1 MSLEDL
7 GNIGELIA
15 AIGVIASLIYLAV
28 QIRQNTMQITQNT
41 KTVRSATFR
50 GATQLFTQFMARLS
64 ENPELAK
71 IVVKA
76 NQSESDLPPDQRL
89 QFDSYAMEVFTI
101 YEDLFF
107 QAKDEMLD
115 PEFWSSRQRNLAWYL
130 GFPGFAVAWERQSHT
145 MSPEFRDLVATLR
158 GQANQHLPGT
168 AAHQATDH

>member
-7 GNIGELIA
+7 GNIGEFVA
-15 AIGVIASLIYLAV
+15 AVAVVLSLIYLAL

-64 ENPELAK
+64 ESPELAA

-76 NQSESDLPPDQRL
+76 NESQSDLDPAQRL

-115 PEFWSSRQRNLAWYL
+115 PEFWSSRQRNLRWYL
-130 GFPGFAVAWERQSHT
+130 GFPGFCSAWKRQSHT
-145 MSPEFRDLVATLR
+145 MSPEFREFVTTLR
-158 GQANQHLPGT
+158 NE
-168 AAHQATDH
+168 AAQ